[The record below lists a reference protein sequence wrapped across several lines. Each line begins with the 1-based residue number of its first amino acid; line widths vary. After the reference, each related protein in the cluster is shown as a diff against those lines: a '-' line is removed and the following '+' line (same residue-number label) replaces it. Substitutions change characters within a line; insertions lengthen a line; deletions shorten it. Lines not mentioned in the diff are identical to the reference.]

1 MAMLFF
7 FLFIVLG
14 AGLFFTIAFG
24 LYKEEFPESNAN
36 KNNNIIPPYPNE
48 YYIELMEKSIQYM
61 QSVVSYRTYPEKDEY
76 HNYKHA

>member
-1 MAMLFF
+1 MLFF

-36 KNNNIIPPYPNE
+36 KNNNIIPTE
-48 YYIELMEKSIQYM
+48 YKTRKRRKEIVGISIENPSKILYASSILEASQKYNL
-61 QSVVSYRTYPEKDEY
+61 
-76 HNYKHA
+76 HNI